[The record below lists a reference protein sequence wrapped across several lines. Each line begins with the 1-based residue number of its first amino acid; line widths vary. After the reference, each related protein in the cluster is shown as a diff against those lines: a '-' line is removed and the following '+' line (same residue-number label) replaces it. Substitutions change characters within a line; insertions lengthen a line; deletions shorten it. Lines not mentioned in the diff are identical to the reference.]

1 MKYSEMYLETCFETG
16 EKPTKKGYCSFQE
29 WRKRVDALFADGIP
43 RPGLT
48 ELIPGIVVDETGGAI
63 DYVGE

>member
-43 RPGLT
+43 RQGLAD
-48 ELIPGIVVDETGGAI
+48 GIVVDDT
-63 DYVGE
+63 

>member
-43 RPGLT
+43 RQGL
-48 ELIPGIVVDETGGAI
+48 LDDIVVDKTVGVT
-63 DYVGE
+63 DDVGE

>member
-16 EKPTKKGYCSFQE
+16 QKPTKKGYCSFQE

-43 RPGLT
+43 RQGL
-48 ELIPGIVVDETGGAI
+48 PDGIVVDDT
-63 DYVGE
+63 

>member
-43 RPGLT
+43 RQGL
-48 ELIPGIVVDETGGAI
+48 PDGIVVDDTGGAI

>member
-1 MKYSEMYLETCFETG
+1 MYLETCFETG

-43 RPGLT
+43 RQGL
-48 ELIPGIVVDETGGAI
+48 LDGIIVEETVDAT
-63 DYVGE
+63 DDVGK

>member
-1 MKYSEMYLETCFETG
+1 MKYSEMYLETCSETG
-16 EKPTKKGYCSFQE
+16 EKPTKRGYCSFQE

-48 ELIPGIVVDETGGAI
+48 ELIPDIVVDKT
-63 DYVGE
+63 

>member
-48 ELIPGIVVDETGGAI
+48 ELIPDIVEDET
-63 DYVGE
+63 

>member
-1 MKYSEMYLETCFETG
+1 MYLETCFETG

-48 ELIPGIVVDETGGAI
+48 ELIPDGIVVDDTGGAI

>member
-29 WRKRVDALFADGIP
+29 WRKRVDALFADGIH
-43 RPGLT
+43 RQGL
-48 ELIPGIVVDETGGAI
+48 PDGIVVDDT
-63 DYVGE
+63 

>member
-1 MKYSEMYLETCFETG
+1 MYLETCFETG

-48 ELIPGIVVDETGGAI
+48 ELIPDIVVDKT
-63 DYVGE
+63 

>member
-1 MKYSEMYLETCFETG
+1 MYLETCFETG

-43 RPGLT
+43 RQGL
-48 ELIPGIVVDETGGAI
+48 LDGIVVEETVDAT
-63 DYVGE
+63 DDVGK

>member
-43 RPGLT
+43 RQGLT
-48 ELIPGIVVDETGGAI
+48 ELIPDIVVDET
-63 DYVGE
+63 

>member
-29 WRKRVDALFADGIP
+29 WRMRVDALFADGIP
-43 RPGLT
+43 RQGL
-48 ELIPGIVVDETGGAI
+48 LDGLDGIVVDETGGAI

>member
-48 ELIPGIVVDETGGAI
+48 EIIPDIVVDKT
-63 DYVGE
+63 

>member
-1 MKYSEMYLETCFETG
+1 MYLETCFETG

-43 RPGLT
+43 RQGL
-48 ELIPGIVVDETGGAI
+48 LDGLVVEETVDAT
-63 DYVGE
+63 DDVGK

>member
-43 RPGLT
+43 RQGL
-48 ELIPGIVVDETGGAI
+48 LDGLVVEETVDAT
-63 DYVGE
+63 DDVGK